1 MKNTTEDILQSQ
13 LAQCAAA
20 LKSCLAGAD
29 KARAAQDPL
38 ALKDELDGAAA
49 LLNASARLGEALAR
63 LRGETSHN
71 ISVKREG

>member
-20 LKSCLAGAD
+20 LKSCLASAD
-29 KARAAQDPL
+29 KARAAEDIL
-38 ALKDELDGAAA
+38 TLKDELDGATA

-71 ISVKREG
+71 INVTRQG